1 MISHLSGFII
11 SRFNPSPILGD
22 LAASKCVGFFSADV
36 AALDVPFLH
45 SGHYVLSTLN
55 PKPQLRRFPSFG
67 FS

>member
-36 AALDVPFLH
+36 AGLGCSLFAFRALRAKH
-45 SGHYVLSTLN
+45 IES
-55 PKPQLRRFPSFG
+55 
-67 FS
+67 